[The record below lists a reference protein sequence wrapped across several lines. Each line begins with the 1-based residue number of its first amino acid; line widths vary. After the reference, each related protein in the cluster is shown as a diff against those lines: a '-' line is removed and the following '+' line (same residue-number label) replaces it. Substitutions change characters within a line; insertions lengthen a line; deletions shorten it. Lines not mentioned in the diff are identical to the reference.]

1 MSSAA
6 LIESKG
12 SYEVTARIDWLGN
25 DLVVNLTGGES
36 HVGAVAVAWVGHN
49 PSHAADHVIAL
60 PGHKEDIPAREM
72 AEGLS
77 RALGCTVTVVAG
89 MHWDNIDDEGITVV
103 LALCRRITDRIA
115 ANAGNRTREEQ

>member
-36 HVGAVAVAWVGHN
+36 HVGTVAVAWAGHD
-49 PSHAADHVIAL
+49 PSVIAL

-89 MHWDNIDDEGITVV
+89 MHWDNIDDEGITTV
-103 LALCRRITDRIA
+103 LTLCRRITDRIA
-115 ANAGNRTREEQ
+115 ANPGDKTREEQ